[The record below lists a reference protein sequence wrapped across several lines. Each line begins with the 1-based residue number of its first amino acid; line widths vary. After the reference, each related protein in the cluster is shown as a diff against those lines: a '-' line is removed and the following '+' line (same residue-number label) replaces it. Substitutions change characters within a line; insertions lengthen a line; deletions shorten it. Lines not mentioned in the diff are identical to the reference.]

1 MLGLDISQTAVQ
13 AAEEY
18 RDKNLEEG
26 RERATYETTDFFQL
40 KTEGRW
46 EGGFD
51 LVYDYT
57 FLCALLPHQ
66 REDWAKTHRRLIAP
80 GGELVTLIY
89 PLRPG
94 ADTGEDT
101 DGPPFAMSEK
111 IVRGLLEKNGFVATM
126 MEPVKAED
134 ATAEYRIGKEI
145 LARWKLAAGA
155 SN

>member
-1 MLGLDISQTAVQ
+1 LTSSMTIPFSARYCRTRGKI
-13 AAEEY
+13 
-18 RDKNLEEG
+18 G
-26 RERATYETTDFFQL
+26 
-40 KTEGRW
+40 
-46 EGGFD
+46 
-51 LVYDYT
+51 
-57 FLCALLPHQ
+57 Q
-66 REDWAKTHRRLIAP
+66 RHRRLIAP